1 MSRCYKALKRSTQ
14 KRSHKTVKLIRMN
27 VKLSDV
33 VAKEMRIDKIRISFS
48 ICQRLCLYK
57 FKNIFIDSLR
67 FRCRHSVGES
77 RIANELAVFQQL
89 GGFQP

>member
-14 KRSHKTVKLIRMN
+14 KRSHKTIKLIRMN

-67 FRCRHSVGES
+67 FRSRHSVRKSGVADEFT
-77 RIANELAVFQQL
+77 VFQQL
-89 GGFQP
+89 SRFQS

>member
-57 FKNIFIDSLR
+57 FKNIFIDGLR
-67 FRCRHSVGES
+67 FRSWHSVRKSGVADEFTVFKQLS
-77 RIANELAVFQQL
+77 RFQS
-89 GGFQP
+89 